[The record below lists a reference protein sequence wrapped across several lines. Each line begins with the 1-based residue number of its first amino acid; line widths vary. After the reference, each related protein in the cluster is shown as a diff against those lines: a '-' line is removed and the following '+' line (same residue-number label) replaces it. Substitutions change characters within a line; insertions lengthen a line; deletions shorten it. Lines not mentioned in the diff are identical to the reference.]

1 MANMER
7 RLGKELQSE
16 DIVKLL
22 KKTDLEDYLLF
33 EEDLDDPPFVGSLE
47 NIPSSSSDND
57 NESEDG
63 DWSKD
68 KIYGVPNLISD

>member
-7 RLGKELQSE
+7 RRKELQSE
-16 DIVKLL
+16 DIENLL
-22 KKTDLEDYLLF
+22 EKSNLEDYLLF

-57 NESEDG
+57 NESENGTCFNIDMRRF
-63 DWSKD
+63 
-68 KIYGVPNLISD
+68 IR